1 MTTATLNITVD
12 LDVLHKAENAE
23 RRNGRSLSDALNEFI
38 NARASEDDSDDVV
51 CHTPEEIRAH
61 MSRIIDQASHD

>member
-38 NARASEDDSDDVV
+38 TARASEDVV
-51 CHTPEEIRAH
+51 CYTPEEIRAH
-61 MSRIIDQASHD
+61 MSRIIDQVLHD